1 MALVARVRQ
10 AREARGLNQT
20 ELADTHRILG
30 WVFWWENLE
39 KW

>member
-1 MALVARVRQ
+1 MALGARVRQ

-30 WVFWWENLE
+30 WVFWWKNLE